1 MDMGEPKARRIM
13 IHGTLRAAVVALM
26 VAAPACDILTP
37 DLDGNGVVR
46 FIDIEGGCWTIEAA
60 GDLYEPI
67 DLPAAFQEDGLEVD
81 FEAVERDDLASICQV
96 GPIVELLRISAAE

>member
-1 MDMGEPKARRIM
+1 M
-13 IHGTLRAAVVALM
+13 IHGVLRAAVVALM

-46 FIDIEGGCWTIEAA
+46 FIDVEGGCWAIESA
-60 GDLYEPI
+60 GDFYEPI
-67 DLPAAFQEDGLEVD
+67 DLPEAFEQDGLAVD

-96 GPIVELLRISAAE
+96 GPIVELLRIRAMEE

>member
-1 MDMGEPKARRIM
+1 M

-37 DLDGNGVVR
+37 ELDGQGVVR
-46 FIDIEGGCWTIEAA
+46 FIDVEGGCWAIESG

-67 DLPAAFQEDGLEVD
+67 DLPEAFEQDGLGVD

-96 GPIVELLRISAAE
+96 GPIVELLRIREVEE